1 MSNGKKIL
9 IGMLLVTLAFVG
21 GVFSWGVS
29 TSNNLVELEADVDG
43 KWAQVENSLQR
54 RYDLIPNLVGAVEGS
69 MNQEKEIFT
78 AIADARRT
86 VSSASSVEEVAE
98 GNEQLNDGLKV
109 LMNVIHESY
118 PELASNDNIKDL
130 MSQLEGSENR
140 IATER
145 QRFNE
150 SVTAYNV
157 TIRKFPTTIIASI
170 TGFEKRD
177 LFEMAEGA
185 EIAPTV
191 KFNNGGE

>member
-9 IGMLLVTLAFVG
+9 IGMLLVTLAIVG

-118 PELASNDNIKDL
+118 PELASNDNVKDL

-191 KFNNGGE
+191 QFNNGGE

>member
-118 PELASNDNIKDL
+118 PELASNDNVKDL

-145 QRFNE
+145 QKFNE

-191 KFNNGGE
+191 QFNNGGE